1 MSFVTVTKPDM
12 FTFSYLHKM
21 EQLQLELP
29 NLKVKEPAALWF
41 RQCWGRPILTSS
53 VRMIWNGNLN
63 RGFLLEYPYI
73 RHPLCVE
80 SNKV

>member
-1 MSFVTVTKPDM
+1 MTVTRPDM

-29 NLKVKEPAALWF
+29 NLKAKEPAALWF
-41 RQCWGRPILTSS
+41 CGRPILTSS
-53 VRMIWNGNLN
+53 VRMIWNGNLKWVC
-63 RGFLLEYPYI
+63 LLEYPYI

-80 SNKV
+80 SNKF